1 MSAQQLGFLETLLG
15 ITTTVVNGKRTL
27 LLCCRTFAAE
37 YSFVSKQMTLYL
49 IPSLAPLKSLESL
62 QNVTHTLY
70 TPDSLSC
77 CSPAGAPR
85 ISGAL
90 TRARNGAPRTT
101 ASGTAS
107 GHSTSRRHRV
117 PARRRSGGCG
127 LSVRA
132 AGRDRGPTSVSL
144 MCKFTAT
151 KWVTPSQGE
160 TPCPRAWSS
169 CWHCVAT
176 YPHRA

>member
-62 QNVTHTLY
+62 QNVTHSLC

-77 CSPAGAPR
+77 CSRAGAPR

-90 TRARNGAPRTT
+90 TRARNWRTSPDCQWNSIRPLNESAAP
-101 ASGTAS
+101 GTRPPTQRRVRPLCESSRERSWSNISVADVQMHGDEM
-107 GHSTSRRHRV
+107 GH
-117 PARRRSGGCG
+117 A
-127 LSVRA
+127 
-132 AGRDRGPTSVSL
+132 
-144 MCKFTAT
+144 
-151 KWVTPSQGE
+151 E
-160 TPCPRAWSS
+160 PR
-169 CWHCVAT
+169 
-176 YPHRA
+176 